1 MWDPIT
7 RFKSENSSTI
17 STSKGVTLSK
27 MEDLNREPAVSSF
40 LVAEA
45 MLCAPLCGSTR
56 ISIFTGGPD
65 SNLEHSSATLART
78 KVSHDINFHGKGYA
92 LVIRGMFQWVD
103 FEVLSSLGS
112 LLVVNAA
119 SEREIKV
126 LSQDNLPYL

>member
-27 MEDLNREPAVSSF
+27 MEDLNSEPVVSSF

-45 MLCAPLCGSTR
+45 MVCALLCGSTR

-78 KVSHDINFHGKGYA
+78 KVSHDINFHKGLCLRYEA
-92 LVIRGMFQWVD
+92 CFSGWILKHFLHL
-103 FEVLSSLGS
+103 EVCLW
-112 LLVVNAA
+112 
-119 SEREIKV
+119 
-126 LSQDNLPYL
+126 